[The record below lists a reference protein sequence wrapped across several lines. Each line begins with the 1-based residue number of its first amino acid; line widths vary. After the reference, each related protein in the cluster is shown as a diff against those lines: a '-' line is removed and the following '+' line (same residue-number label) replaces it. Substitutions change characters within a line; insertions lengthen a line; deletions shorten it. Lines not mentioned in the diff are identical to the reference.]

1 VSDETVK
8 PPPPDYLI
16 DLWFDLRKEMFFKAE
31 GANAEG
37 LRPPS
42 LRDAAYNYAA
52 SILMVTPLDP
62 HMMEAFVNGLEIG
75 AMAQIKELWDKRNK

>member
-1 VSDETVK
+1 VSE

-16 DLWFDLRKEMFFKAE
+16 DLWFDLRREMFFKAE
-31 GANAEG
+31 GVTAGG

-52 SILMVTPLDP
+52 SMSVGPLDP

-75 AMAQIKELWDKRNK
+75 AMAKIKELWDKRNK